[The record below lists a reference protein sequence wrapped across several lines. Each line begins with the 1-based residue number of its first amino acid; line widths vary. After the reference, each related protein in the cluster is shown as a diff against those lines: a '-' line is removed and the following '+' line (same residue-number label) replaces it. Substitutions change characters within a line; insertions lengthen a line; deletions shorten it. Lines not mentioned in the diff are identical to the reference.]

1 MAPSPIVPKALP
13 PGGTIALISP
23 SERMHETFSAATQ
36 RGIKVLESLG
46 YTVKP
51 IWTHE
56 DPATTTVAS
65 HIAVRKAEL
74 LQAFADKTVDAIIC
88 MVGGSTFTELTP
100 ALLHDPEALK
110 VLRDNPKVV
119 VGYSDITH
127 LHWIL
132 YRQAGLRS
140 FYGPALVS
148 ELAELPHPAEYSM
161 QHLLAAITKSG
172 TTPLGRIQPSSTWR
186 RGLAPH
192 FKKDPN
198 SLEAAV
204 YDEPTPAW
212 RWLRKGQAEGR
223 AFGGCLS
230 VVVRLQAIPALVP
243 DWDGRIVFLETSMAE
258 ADMWQRAP
266 PKKVRQQLAD
276 LVAQGLFDKVAGLV
290 LGRFFG
296 WEEHVEE
303 LDRIVREVIID
314 NPWVKNEKYPE
325 FPVVYGLDIGHTSPM
340 ITIPYD
346 ARCRLD
352 SEKDE
357 FSILEAGVV

>member
-1 MAPSPIVPKALP
+1 MAPGPNLPKALP

-23 SERMHETFSAATQ
+23 SERMHETFSTATQ

-56 DPATTTVAS
+56 DPATKTIAS

-74 LQAFADKTVDAIIC
+74 LKAFADPAVDAIIC

-100 ALLHDPEALK
+100 SLLHDPEALQ
-110 VLRDNPKVV
+110 VLKDNPKVV
-119 VGYSDITH
+119 VGYSDISH
-127 LHWIL
+127 LHWLL
-132 YRQAGLRS
+132 YSQTGLRT
-140 FYGPALVS
+140 FYGPMLVS
-148 ELAELPHPAEYSM
+148 ELAELPQPAEYSM
-161 QHLLAAITKSG
+161 RHMLAAITK
-172 TTPLGRIQPSSTWR
+172 PQPVGRIQASGEWRST
-186 RGLAPH
+186 LAPY
-192 FKKDPN
+192 FRDED
-198 SLEAAV
+198 SIEASS
-204 YDEPTPAW
+204 YKPTPAW

-243 DWDGRIVFLETSMAE
+243 DWSGRIVFLETSMAE
-258 ADMWQRAP
+258 GDVWHRAP
-266 PKKVRQQLAD
+266 PTKVRQQLAD
-276 LVAQGLFDKVAGLV
+276 LVSQGLFDRVSGVV
-290 LGRFFG
+290 LGRFYG
-296 WEEHVEE
+296 WEEHADE
-303 LDRIVREVIID
+303 LDRIVREVIIE
-314 NPWVKNEKYPE
+314 NPWVKNAKYPE
-325 FPVVYGLDIGHTSPM
+325 IPVLYGVDLGHTSPM

-346 ARCRLD
+346 ALCRLD

>member
-1 MAPSPIVPKALP
+1 
-13 PGGTIALISP
+13 
-23 SERMHETFSAATQ
+23 MHESHSAATQ

-74 LQAFADKTVDAIIC
+74 LQAFGDQTVDAIIC
-88 MVGGSTFTELTP
+88 MLGGSTFTELTP
-100 ALLHDPEALK
+100 ALLHDPQALQ
-110 VLRDNPKVV
+110 VLKDNPKVV
-119 VGYSDITH
+119 VGYSDISH

-132 YRQAGLRS
+132 YSQAGVRS
-140 FYGPALVS
+140 FYGPMLVS
-148 ELAELPHPAEYSM
+148 ELAELPQPSEYSM
-161 QHLLAAITKSG
+161 RHLLAAITKPG
-172 TTPLGRIQPSSTWR
+172 VAPGRIQPSSEWR

-192 FKKDPN
+192 FKKDPA

-204 YDEPTPAW
+204 YEPTPAW
-212 RWLRKGQAEGR
+212 RWLRQGKAEGR

-243 DWDGRIVFLETSMAE
+243 DWTGRIVFLETSMAE
-258 ADMWQRAP
+258 ADMSQRAP
-266 PKKVRQQLAD
+266 AKKVRQQLAD
-276 LVAQGLFDKVAGLV
+276 LVAQGLFDRVAGVV
-290 LGRFFG
+290 LGRFYG
-296 WEEHVEE
+296 WEEHAEE
-303 LDRIVREVIID
+303 LDRIVREVVLD

-325 FPVVYGLDIGHTSPM
+325 FPVLYGVDFGHTSPM

-346 ARCRLD
+346 ALCRLD

-357 FSILEAGVV
+357 FSILEAGVI